1 MKVFEWVPNK
11 SIGDLKFNMSRDEAR
26 KAMGDAKYLPPYKGS
41 DDIYADDRLR
51 LGYDHDGLLESVVFL
66 GNDKGFFE
74 VHYKGKVIYPKYEK
88 HFFRIFDKN
97 IFKSYEES
105 TYQSNELNG
114 CLSWNKDIGHSFCV
128 GREGY
133 CDKFDE
139 QQLLINLY
147 QKLKQGMSRDET
159 RRIFKE
165 KIDKLVVR
173 GQTDIYSDFLF
184 VEFDDDNR
192 MVFADW
198 NCF

>member
-1 MKVFEWVPNK
+1 M
-11 SIGDLKFNMSRDEAR
+11 
-26 KAMGDAKYLPPYKGS
+26 
-41 DDIYADDRLR
+41 
-51 LGYDHDGLLESVVFL
+51 
-66 GNDKGFFE
+66 
-74 VHYKGKVIYPKYEK
+74 
-88 HFFRIFDKN
+88 
-97 IFKSYEES
+97 
-105 TYQSNELNG
+105 
-114 CLSWNKDIGHSFCV
+114 
-128 GREGY
+128 
-133 CDKFDE
+133 
-139 QQLLINLY
+139 LINLY